1 MLRILKYLFV
11 LVVFGVVA
19 GGLTA
24 FLVFQHYAAEVP
36 EVTEL
41 ANYDPPRVTR
51 VHAGDGRLLA
61 EFAVENRVFVPIQG
75 IPLHVREAFI
85 SAEDKTF
92 YSHFGID
99 IPGIFQAAITNLKA
113 KLTGS
118 GARPVGASTITQ
130 QVAKNFLLTNELSL
144 ERKLKEMILA
154 LRIEEVYD
162 KDRILELY
170 LNEIY
175 LGHGSYG
182 VASAALNYF
191 NKSLDELTV
200 AEAAFLAALPKAP
213 NNYDPVRKH
222 EAALDRRAWV
232 LNRML
237 EDGKITDEE
246 YEAALAEPLVIH
258 PRETLEAVTADYFAE
273 EVRRELAERFG
284 EDALYKGGLSVRTSL
299 DPRLQEIATRVMHDG
314 MVAYDRR
321 HGWRGPLSHVE
332 LAEDWATQLTELPP
346 NTDLWVWDR
355 AIVLGFEGTD
365 TLIGFADGQKARIPF
380 AEVEWA
386 RPNLPN
392 QEVGPAPSKPEDV
405 LAIGDVI
412 AVEAVV
418 LEEEEA
424 AEASEEAA
432 TEAVE
437 TVEIASETEAADAEE
452 LVAAAE
458 APVEPAPRAEF
469 YALRQVPEVSG
480 AIIAMDPHTGR
491 VLAMSGGWSFE
502 TSEFNRATQ
511 ALRQPGSA
519 FKPFVYMTALENGY
533 TPATIILDAPIVIDQ
548 GPGLPLWKPEN
559 YSQQFYGPSTM
570 RLGIEKS
577 RNLMTVRLAQ
587 AVGMEKVVDLV
598 RRFGVID
605 NLPPLLS
612 MALGAGETTPLKLTT
627 GYAMIVNGGK
637 HIEASFIDRVQDRR
651 GVTIFRQDDR
661 PCDGCAETT
670 YEGELP
676 PVPPDTREPVTD
688 PGTAYQMVSML
699 EGVVQ
704 RGTGARASAVGKP
717 LAGKT
722 GTTNESFDAW
732 FIGFSPDLICG
743 VYIGFDQPKTLGA
756 KEQGASAAVPI
767 FTAFMTEALA
777 DTPAIPFRIPPGIKL
792 VRVDAATGQR
802 ATSATETVIFEAFKE
817 GTEPTGNSLYIE
829 GIGAAVPM
837 EGTGDIGIGI
847 GTPSGGTSAPA
858 TSSGS
863 TGGLY

>member
-1 MLRILKYLFV
+1 VRRILKFLFA
-11 LVVFGVVA
+11 LAMFGIVA
-19 GGLTA
+19 GGITA
-24 FLVFQHYAAEVP
+24 FLVYERYAVELP

-61 EFAVENRVFVPIQG
+61 EFAVENRVYVPIGG
-75 IPLHVREAFI
+75 IPSHVREAFI

-92 YSHFGID
+92 YDHFGID

-113 KLTGS
+113 MGT

-154 LRIEEVYD
+154 LRIEKVYD

-175 LGHGSYG
+175 LGYGSYG

-191 NKSLDELTV
+191 NKSLDELTI

-237 EDGKITDEE
+237 EDGNITNEE
-246 YEAALAEPLVIH
+246 YEAALAEPLVTQ

-284 EDALYKGGLSVRTSL
+284 EEALYKGGLSVRTSL
-299 DPRLQEIATRVMHDG
+299 DPRLQAIATRVLHEG
-314 MVAYDRR
+314 IVAYDRR
-321 HGWRGPLSHVE
+321 HGWRGPLGHVE
-332 LAEDWATQLTELPP
+332 LAQDWAKQLAELPP
-346 NTDLWVWDR
+346 DTDLWIWDR
-355 AIVLGFEGTD
+355 AIVLGFEGNV
-365 TLIGFADGQKARIPF
+365 TLIGFADGQQARIPF
-380 AEVEWA
+380 AEIEWA
-386 RPNLPN
+386 RPNLPE
-392 QEVGPAPSKPEDV
+392 QEVGAAPSKPEDV
-405 LAIGDVI
+405 LAAGDVI
-412 AVEAVV
+412 AVEALVP
-418 LEEEEA
+418 EA
-424 AEASEEAA
+424 AEAAEAAGEEA

-437 TVEIASETEAADAEE
+437 TVGIASGMEAANAET
-452 LVAAAE
+452 VDVGAE
-458 APVEPAPRAEF
+458 TPAEPEPRPEF
-469 YALRQVPEVSG
+469 YALRQVPDVSG
-480 AIIAMDPHTGR
+480 AIVAMDPHTGR
-491 VLAMSGGWSFE
+491 VLAMSGGWSFA

-519 FKPFVYMTALENGY
+519 FKPFVYLTALENGY

-587 AVGMEKVVDLV
+587 AVGMEKIADLV

-612 MALGAGETTPLKLTT
+612 MALGAGETTPLRLTT

-637 HIEASFIDRVQDRR
+637 NIEASFIDRVQDRR

-661 PCDGCAETT
+661 PCEGCLDATF
-670 YEGELP
+670 EGEMP

-722 GTTNESFDAW
+722 GTTDGPNDTW
-732 FIGFSPDLICG
+732 FIGFSPDLVAG
-743 VYIGFDQPKTLGA
+743 VYVGFDQPRTLGA

-817 GTEPTGNSLYIE
+817 GTEPTGNALYIE

-837 EGTGDIGIGI
+837 EGTGDIGLGI

>member
-1 MLRILKYLFV
+1 MRILKFLFA
-11 LVVFGVVA
+11 LVAFGVVA
-19 GGLTA
+19 GAFTA
-24 FLVFQHYAAEVP
+24 FLVYQHYGAELP

-61 EFAVENRVFVPIQG
+61 EFSIENRVYVPIEG
-75 IPLHVREAFI
+75 IPLHVRKAFI

-92 YSHFGID
+92 YSHPGID
-99 IPGIFQAAITNLKA
+99 LPGIIQAAITNLKQ
-113 KLTGS
+113 LGTDS
-118 GARPVGASTITQ
+118 RPVGASTITQ
-130 QVAKNFLLTNELSL
+130 QVAKNFLLTNEVSI

-162 KDRILELY
+162 KDRIFELY

-191 NKSLDELTV
+191 NKSLDELTI

-237 EDGKITDEE
+237 EDDNITEE
-246 YEAALAEPLVIH
+246 EFEAALAEPLVTH

-273 EVRRELAERFG
+273 EVRRELQERFG
-284 EDALYKGGLSVRTSL
+284 DEALYKGGLSVRTSL
-299 DPRLQEIATRVMHDG
+299 DPELQAIATRVLHEG
-314 MVAYDRR
+314 IVEYDRR
-321 HGWRGPLSHVE
+321 HGWRGPLGHLE
-332 LAEDWATQLTELPP
+332 LAEDWATQFAELTP
-346 NTDLWVWDR
+346 NTDLWIWDR
-355 AIVLGFEGTD
+355 AIVLGFEGSE
-365 TLIGFADGQKARIPF
+365 TLIGFADGQQARIPF

-386 RPNLPN
+386 RPNLPE
-392 QEVGPAPSKPEDV
+392 QEVGAAPNKPEDV
-405 LAIGDVI
+405 LAVGDVI
-412 AVEAVV
+412 AVTP
-418 LEEEEA
+418 LIPDDEEA
-424 AEASEEAA
+424 AEESEEAA
-432 TEAVE
+432 TEIIEEVEIAPE
-437 TVEIASETEAADAEE
+437 TVEAEVE
-452 LVAAAE
+452 AE
-458 APVEPAPRAEF
+458 APAEPAARPEF

-491 VLAMSGGWSFE
+491 VLAMSGGWSFA

-519 FKPFVYMTALENGY
+519 FKPFVYLTALENGY

-598 RRFGVID
+598 RRFSVID

-651 GVTIFRQDDR
+651 GVTIFRQDER
-661 PCDGCAETT
+661 PCDGCLDTT
-670 YEGELP
+670 FEGELP
-676 PVPPDTREPVTD
+676 PVPPDLREPVTD
-688 PGTAYQMVSML
+688 PGTAYQMVSLL

-802 ATSATETVIFEAFKE
+802 ATSVTETVIFEAFKE
-817 GTEPTGNSLYIE
+817 GTEPTGSALYIE

-837 EGTGDIGIGI
+837 EGTGNIGLGI

>member
-1 MLRILKYLFV
+1 VRLFLKFFFGFLTFC
-11 LVVFGVVA
+11 VVTGA
-19 GGLTA
+19 MTG
-24 FLVFQHYAAEVP
+24 FLVYRHYAADLP
-36 EVTEL
+36 DISDL

-61 EFAVENRVFVPIQG
+61 EFSVENRVYVPIEA
-75 IPLHVREAFI
+75 IPIHVREAFI

-92 YSHFGID
+92 YTHSGID
-99 IPGIFQAAITNLKA
+99 VPGIIQAAITNLKQIG
-113 KLTGS
+113 TGK
-118 GARPVGASTITQ
+118 RPVGASTITQ
-130 QVAKNFLLTNELSL
+130 QVAKNFLLTNELSY

-154 LRIEEVYD
+154 LRIEEVYE

-175 LGHGSYG
+175 LGYGSYG

-191 NKSLDELTV
+191 NKSLDELTI

-222 EAALDRRAWV
+222 DAAIDRRTWV

-237 EDGKITDEE
+237 EDGHITEEE
-246 YEAALAEPLVIH
+246 YETAMAEPLV
-258 PRETLEAVTADYFAE
+258 PQRRESLQAVTADYFAE
-273 EVRRELAERFG
+273 EVRRELAARFG

-299 DPRLQEIATRVMHDG
+299 DPELQAIATRVLHEG
-314 MVAYDRR
+314 IVAYDRR
-321 HGWRGPLSHVE
+321 HGWRGPLGHVE

-346 NTDLWVWDR
+346 NTDLWIWER
-355 AIVLGFEGTD
+355 AVVLGFEGSD
-365 TLIGFADGQKARIPF
+365 TLIGFADGQQARIPF

-386 RPNLPN
+386 RPNLPE

-405 LAIGDVI
+405 LAVGDVI
-412 AVEAVV
+412 AVEA
-418 LEEEEA
+418 LPAPDEETAAEGESGTETDTEA
-424 AEASEEAA
+424 AAADAAA
-432 TEAVE
+432 TETVAE
-437 TVEIASETEAADAEE
+437 TDVTEGET
-452 LVAAAE
+452 AAAP
-458 APVEPAPRAEF
+458 AEPARPAF

-491 VLAMSGGWSFE
+491 VLAMSGGWSFA

-587 AVGMEKVVDLV
+587 AVGMEKIVDLV

-637 HIEASFIDRVQDRR
+637 RIEASFIDRVQDRR

-661 PCDGCAETT
+661 PCEGCLDATW
-670 YEGELP
+670 EGELP

-688 PGTAYQMVSML
+688 PGTAYQMVSLL

-722 GTTNESFDAW
+722 GTTNESRDAW
-732 FIGFSPDLICG
+732 FIGFSPDLIAG

-777 DTPAIPFRIPPGIKL
+777 DQPAVPFRIPPGIKL

-802 ATSATETVIFEAFKE
+802 ATAATETVIFEAFKE
-817 GTEPTGNSLYIE
+817 GTEPTGSALYIE

-847 GTPSGGTSAPA
+847 GTPSGGTTAPA